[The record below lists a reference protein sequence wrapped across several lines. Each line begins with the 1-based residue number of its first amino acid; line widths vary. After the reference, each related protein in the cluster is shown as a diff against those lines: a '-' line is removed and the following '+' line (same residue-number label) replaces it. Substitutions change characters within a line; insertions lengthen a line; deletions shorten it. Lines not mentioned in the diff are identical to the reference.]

1 MRPTIGFVGL
11 GVGLLAGAGL
21 AHSAIPGGDGA
32 IHGCYENTTGALR
45 VIDSDQGGVCRGG
58 ETALNWNQTG
68 PAGPG
73 GPAGPT
79 GPAGP
84 AGPQGAAGPGVPEGS
99 SPLRATET
107 PNALGKSV
115 KKLAPKLSR
124 KLSNAGGGEPT
135 KAFSVYHDESFL
147 IPPDEAP
154 DLTAMRLPLPG
165 GRYLL
170 IAKGNSYLANGL
182 PENYTAGC
190 RLQIGPDRD
199 DVTLPRRGAWVAT
212 VVGRLKKP
220 GAAELRCW
228 SFGSAIGPVTVDSL
242 ADVKVTAINVAAISN
257 KPGGP

>member
-1 MRPTIGFVGL
+1 MRSTIGFVGL

-21 AHSAIPGGDGA
+21 AHSAIPGGDGV

-45 VIDSDQGGVCRGG
+45 AIDSDQGGVCRGG
-58 ETALNWNQTG
+58 ETALDWNQ
-68 PAGPG
+68 
-73 GPAGPT
+73 T

-99 SPLRATET
+99 APLRATGV
-107 PNALGKSV
+107 PNALGRSV
-115 KKLAPKLSR
+115 KGLAPKLSM

-135 KAFSVYHDESFL
+135 KAFSVYHDGSFL

-182 PENYTAGC
+182 PEQYTAAC
-190 RLQIGPDRD
+190 RLQIGPDHD

-228 SFGSAIGPVTVDSL
+228 SFGSTIGPVTVDSL

-257 KPGGP
+257 KPA

>member
-1 MRPTIGFVGL
+1 MSHKMGFVGL
-11 GVGLLAGAGL
+11 AVGLLAGGGL
-21 AHSAIPGGDGA
+21 AYSAIPGDDGV

-58 ETALNWNQTG
+58 ETALDWNQTG
-68 PAGPG
+68 PAGP
-73 GPAGPT
+73 AGP
-79 GPAGP
+79 P
-84 AGPQGAAGPGVPEGS
+84 GPQGAAGPGVPEGS
-99 SPLRATET
+99 LPVQATET
-107 PNALGKSV
+107 PSALDSSV
-115 KKLAPKLSR
+115 RKLAPKLRR

-154 DLTAMRLPLPG
+154 DLTAMRLPLPA
-165 GRYLL
+165 GRYFV

-182 PENYTAGC
+182 PENYSAEC

-220 GAAELRCW
+220 GVAELRCW